1 VELLARVIISAPT
14 EITSV
19 RNALDTSVINH
30 SVVLVVSQTV
40 IVILHLPVAISAI
53 IVNVLQAHR
62 KSAIYLV
69 KLILSALVLWMDVFI
84 ATEVFACK
92 IGLIHQPALVMQL
105 AYIMLLWEPPIRLLS
120 VQIPKSL

>member
-19 RNALDTSVINH
+19 RNALDTSVINR
-30 SVVLVVSQTV
+30 SVVLVVLQTV

-53 IVNVLQAHR
+53 IVDVLQAHR
-62 KSAIYLV
+62 KCAIYLV
-69 KLILSALVLWMDVFI
+69 RLILSALVLWMDVFI
-84 ATEVFACK
+84 VTEVFVYK
-92 IGLIHQPALVMQL
+92 TGLIHQHALVMQP

-120 VQIPKSL
+120 VRIPKSL

>member
-19 RNALDTSVINH
+19 RNALDTSVNNR
-30 SVVLVVSQTV
+30 SAVLVVSQTV
-40 IVILHLPVAISAI
+40 IVNLHLPVAISAI

-84 ATEVFACK
+84 ATD
-92 IGLIHQPALVMQL
+92 
-105 AYIMLLWEPPIRLLS
+105 
-120 VQIPKSL
+120 